1 MSWQWHV
8 MPGTCPHHDSNVFC
22 AWCHGYDSDMSWLCQ
37 NRNTCHYHDI
47 SSPQY
52 AMIYHYHD
60 SNISWSYHCRD
71 MLWRWQCHRNRC
83 HSNHR
88 DMSWQCHNSNTCNYH
103 DMSLPWHA
111 ITIKFPHHSPQYHG
125 MLLPWQA
132 ITITCHYHDMSLPW
146 EVIIMRCQYHDKA
159 LPWHFI
165 IVIFFA
171 VTYYY
176 HDMSFL

>member
-71 MLWRWQCHRNRC
+71 MLWPWQCHRNRC

-103 DMSLPWHA
+103 DMSLPWHYNMHA
-111 ITIKFPHHSPQYHG
+111 SDIHFWTKKILFGHQASCIITKWQCFALQLSGTYSVGIGNIAFITYVTSLKM
-125 MLLPWQA
+125 MLL
-132 ITITCHYHDMSLPW
+132 SLCP
-146 EVIIMRCQYHDKA
+146 
-159 LPWHFI
+159 
-165 IVIFFA
+165 
-171 VTYYY
+171 
-176 HDMSFL
+176 